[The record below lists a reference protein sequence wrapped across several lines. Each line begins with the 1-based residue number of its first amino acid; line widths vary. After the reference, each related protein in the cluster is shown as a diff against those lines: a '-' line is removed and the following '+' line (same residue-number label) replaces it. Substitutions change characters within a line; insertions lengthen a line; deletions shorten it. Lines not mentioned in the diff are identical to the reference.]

1 MDPLLRSI
9 SFALNPHGSQKESQ
23 GESQSESQK
32 FNFGDISTDINQ
44 TSTQSSHK
52 SSDQSSAQTSKQSSS
67 QSSSQSSPWLSINDI
82 FSKPFQFVS
91 GNTQTLSKTGGKSF
105 SKTSHKQAVKKH
117 TKSSHEHHETFLD
130 ANVGIGN
137 TVNNESNSFIDVSV
151 DDKDISLTAQ
161 TFQKICNSVG
171 QTMTEINN
179 GAFDSKQEGNQTI
192 EVGDITASGEAQF
205 SVLQQGT
212 SKNNVVNERVSQII
226 MEANLN
232 AGQQLLLAQSL
243 DFTFDDNDEIVSKVK
258 NESTS
263 TSTGDPKP
271 EGDVCPEGGSFLSV
285 NACVNNVV
293 NNLSNVDYSSAM
305 SHLNY
310 VNNNDKHINTE
321 VVNETVNRFINNF
334 SATYNASINQAM
346 KIGNVNL
353 QDKAKVELKQLLDF
367 TNDIKNKLD
376 TYIKNKSTQST
387 NQSSEITDTNASHI
401 SDSDKVVHENETV
414 RKKTS
419 ISKGAIIAIVI
430 TVVAIVAIVI
440 GFLIWYYKFKRT
452 EHNNGFL
459 PTTPTPSAP
468 IPVNPTVHPQMQSTR
483 PFVNSDLTAHQP
495 ETNEEH
501 ANGSNEQPSQEPNEE
516 HTEEPNEEPNEE
528 QPTYNTIRYD
538 TVTSEEFREQH
549 SQEHNEEPPKED
561 NEKPANANEQN
572 SQEHKVS
579 EFSLPPD
586 MEPPESSQEMTGG
599 CSHKSLQDLSN
610 DYDALMKSIE
620 NCTDNNDRLR
630 KYVQLGMICED
641 ALETIKKCDSGDYK
655 KWEDRKN
662 NAFASE
668 HELRMKLV

>member
-1 MDPLLRSI
+1 M
-9 SFALNPHGSQKESQ
+9 
-23 GESQSESQK
+23 
-32 FNFGDISTDINQ
+32 
-44 TSTQSSHK
+44 
-52 SSDQSSAQTSKQSSS
+52 
-67 QSSSQSSPWLSINDI
+67 
-82 FSKPFQFVS
+82 
-91 GNTQTLSKTGGKSF
+91 
-105 SKTSHKQAVKKH
+105 
-117 TKSSHEHHETFLD
+117 
-130 ANVGIGN
+130 
-137 TVNNESNSFIDVSV
+137 
-151 DDKDISLTAQ
+151 
-161 TFQKICNSVG
+161 
-171 QTMTEINN
+171 
-179 GAFDSKQEGNQTI
+179 
-192 EVGDITASGEAQF
+192 
-205 SVLQQGT
+205 
-212 SKNNVVNERVSQII
+212 
-226 MEANLN
+226 
-232 AGQQLLLAQSL
+232 
-243 DFTFDDNDEIVSKVK
+243 
-258 NESTS
+258 
-263 TSTGDPKP
+263 
-271 EGDVCPEGGSFLSV
+271 

-414 RKKTS
+414 RKETS
-419 ISKGAIIAIVI
+419 ISKGAIVAIVI

-440 GFLIWYYKFKRT
+440 GFLIWYYKFKQT

-459 PTTPTPSAP
+459 PTTLTPSAPSAP

-483 PFVNSDLTAHQP
+483 PFVNSDLTAHRP

-501 ANGSNEQPSQEPNEE
+501 IEEHTEE
-516 HTEEPNEEPNEE
+516 HTEEPSRFD
-528 QPTYNTIRYD
+528 TIRYD

-561 NEKPANANEQN
+561 NEKPANANEQH
-572 SQEHKVS
+572 SQKHKVS

-620 NCTDNNDRLR
+620 SCADNNDRLR